1 MDKIKIALAQLVSED
16 GNVDK
21 NFKRVDEVVR
31 KYGRSHDLMIFPE
44 TFFMGFPETKEE
56 CRRLAEPLDGPIVS
70 HLKTLAK
77 EEETAIAI
85 GLYEKEGEEI
95 YNTTV
100 LVDPEGLKMSY
111 RKTHLWLD
119 DQNKVKAG
127 NCFRSCDWQ
136 NTRVGVIICYDVE
149 FPETARAVAEMG
161 TELLIIT
168 DGNMEPYGHVHRTA
182 IQARAQEN
190 QMYVAMANRVG
201 KGSRDAFVGE
211 SVIADPYGNIIAE
224 GGHGEEIV
232 SATIDMAVVR
242 ESKQAYDYL
251 KDRRIK
257 IGQTPKEVGHGVW
270 EKKI

>member
-1 MDKIKIALAQLVSED
+1 MDKIKIALAQLASED

-21 NFKRVDEVVR
+21 NFKRVDEIVR

-56 CRRLAEPLDGPIVS
+56 CRRLAEPLNGPIVS

-77 EEETAIAI
+77 EEDTTIAI
-85 GLYEKEGEEI
+85 GLYEKDGEDI

-100 LVDPEGLKMSY
+100 LVAPEGLKMSY

-119 DQNKVKAG
+119 DRGKVKAG
-127 NCFRSCDWQ
+127 DCFRSCDWQ
-136 NTRVGVIICYDVE
+136 NTKLGVIICFDVE

-201 KGSRDAFVGE
+201 HGSRDNFVGE

-232 SATIDMAVVR
+232 SATIDMALVR

-251 KDRRIK
+251 KDRRIQPHRIPQEKGNGILEIK
-257 IGQTPKEVGHGVW
+257 I
-270 EKKI
+270 